1 MELKD
6 AIQNRASVRKFTEE
20 GVIIDDLKEMV
31 RRAGLAPSENN
42 HQPWRFIAITNKA
55 ILEKLANT
63 VSQKISSIP
72 SLESKRAYLVKSQ
85 MEMSA
90 TFFKRAP
97 SVIAMVMTH
106 SETIWEKG
114 INIPQEELKKMHNY
128 PDLQSAGAA
137 IQNILLSAV
146 EFNYG
151 ACWMSS
157 PLTAKEELEEIKTTI
172 SNECKIYIEQL
183 SNISERNFELVDY
196 IDPLKICADLMSSE
210 FFFASQELINKILKI
225 YETNLIFQ
233 SRKLSEIISFFEKE
247 KISYIWINQYMRN
260 GQVWSNSEQGILLVL
275 RTSNYFSKVYD
286 HENVQIWAYENPNIY
301 E

>member
-42 HQPWRFIAITNKA
+42 HQPWKFIAITNKA

-157 PLTAKEELEEIKTTI
+157 PLTAKEELEEILGIHEPWGLTAFIAIGKYDVEARQ
-172 SNECKIYIEQL
+172 SNKKAFEDI
-183 SNISERNFELVDY
+183 FEL
-196 IDPLKICADLMSSE
+196 I
-210 FFFASQELINKILKI
+210 
-225 YETNLIFQ
+225 T
-233 SRKLSEIISFFEKE
+233 
-247 KISYIWINQYMRN
+247 
-260 GQVWSNSEQGILLVL
+260 
-275 RTSNYFSKVYD
+275 
-286 HENVQIWAYENPNIY
+286 
-301 E
+301 